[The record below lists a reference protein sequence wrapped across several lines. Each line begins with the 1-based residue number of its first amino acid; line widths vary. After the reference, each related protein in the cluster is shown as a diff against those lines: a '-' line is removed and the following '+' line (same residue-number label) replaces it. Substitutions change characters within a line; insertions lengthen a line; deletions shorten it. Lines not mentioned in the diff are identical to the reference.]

1 MRRRPVLGAVSGFV
15 LGLFVAA
22 DLFFLSLIPLDSA
35 VVTIAPLAGLVVG
48 LVLGLRRRDRRRP
61 ATA

>member
-1 MRRRPVLGAVSGFV
+1 MRRRPVLGAVSGFL

-35 VVTIAPLAGLVVG
+35 VVTIAPLVGLVVG